1 MTRTY
6 DSRRNAANAAKR
18 STSVVMAHLRVTFVL
33 AILLGLAQ
41 SALADTIDE
50 LAGMLRPS
58 PATAAVYLE
67 PVDEA
72 EDLMRTL
79 EIERG
84 KSVFVRTGYDV
95 KRVSVGNPDIL
106 DVVVIAPRALQFVA
120 KAAGSTNA
128 LIWDTRGKPQASI
141 DVQIGTPQTYL
152 ERELQRILQNED
164 LQVESAGSATILRG
178 SVPSALA
185 VEQALMVARAF
196 GGGEADAK
204 VVNLLEVGGNQQV
217 MLKVV
222 IAEMSRTLRREFGMN
237 FNALIDAG
245 SGQISLAGL
254 LGGLTAPQNGI
265 LGDPVLLTDAINL
278 AAGFSNYG
286 ALEQLGV
293 FLDILDER
301 GLSKILAEPTLIAR
315 SGESASFLVGGEVPV
330 PIAQGGAFG
339 SITVEYKP
347 FGVGLSFTPTVL
359 APDRIHLKVSP
370 EVSQPD
376 FTSGAAVEGVLV
388 PRFNTRRASTSVELK
403 HGQSLVIA
411 GLLSEDLRE
420 QVSQY
425 PLLGQIPI
433 LGGLFRSS
441 KFEKNETE
449 LVILVTPALVKPL
462 GRGPHPLPTDHF
474 IEPSAAEFYLFGML
488 EGRRPAEEAPA
499 GLIGEAGYRVS
510 PTPKEA
516 SDE

>member
-1 MTRTY
+1 MARTC
-6 DSRRNAANAAKR
+6 DSGQNEAKAAKR
-18 STSVVMAHLRVTFVL
+18 STCVVMAQLWVTFVL
-33 AILLGLAQ
+33 AILLAPAQ
-41 SALADTIDE
+41 PARADTIDE
-50 LAGMLRPS
+50 STQMLRPA
-58 PATAAVYLE
+58 PATAAVRLE
-67 PVDEA
+67 PASEA

-95 KRVSVGNPDIL
+95 KRVSVGDPKLL
-106 DVVVIAPRALQFVA
+106 DVVVFAPRELQFVA
-120 KAAGSTNA
+120 KAMGSTNV
-128 LIWDTRGKPQASI
+128 LIWDTRGQPQASI
-141 DVQIGTPQTYL
+141 DVQIGTPETYL
-152 ERELQRILQNED
+152 ERELRRILQNEN
-164 LQVESAGSATILRG
+164 LQIESAASATILRG

-185 VEQALMVARAF
+185 LEQALMVAHAF
-196 GGGEADAK
+196 VGGDENAQ

-222 IAEMSRTLRREFGMN
+222 IAEMSRTLKREFGMN

-245 SGQISLAGL
+245 SGTIALSGL
-254 LGGLTAPQNGI
+254 LGGLTQP
-265 LGDPVLLTDAINL
+265 GDVAGTVLLTDAINL
-278 AAGFSNYG
+278 AAGFSNFG

-301 GLSKILAEPTLIAR
+301 GLTKILAEPTLVAR

-376 FTSGAAVEGVLV
+376 FTFGTEVEGTVV
-388 PRFNTRRASTSVELK
+388 PAFNSRRATTSVELK
-403 HGQSLVIA
+403 QGQSLMIA
-411 GLLSEDLRE
+411 GLLSEDIRE

-425 PLLGQIPI
+425 PVLGQIPI

-441 KFEKNETE
+441 RFEKNETE
-449 LVILVTPALVKPL
+449 LVIIVTPALVKPL
-462 GRGPHPLPTDHF
+462 GPGPHPLPTDHF
-474 IEPSAAEFYLFGML
+474 IEPSAVEFYL
-488 EGRRPAEEAPA
+488 
-499 GLIGEAGYRVS
+499 S
-510 PTPKEA
+510 KEA
-516 SDE
+516 SNE